1 MSEASTPET
10 TEPAVESQPETVEQ
24 QASDVAPQPAVEK
37 PAPVSKA
44 IRTIAAK
51 EKALREREQAI
62 KDAEAKIAE
71 FQAVRADAKK
81 NPLKYL
87 ELAELTPEQV
97 NRYLLELPEPEE
109 DPGKKALA
117 EVEAMKAA
125 QAKAIEDERAS
136 RQAQLVHAVTTTVEK
151 EVLGNE
157 KYDLITSFAEADPTF
172 DPSQTILDYMTGV
185 FQKDGTVLS
194 IAQAADEIEAF
205 LEKKAERLAKS
216 KKVQSKFTPP
226 KPAVED
232 KPASGDNRPKNAT
245 PGAQDQALRTLQNSH
260 AANVTDVEPPRLKTQ
275 AERDANY
282 RKMLEDL
289 RRRSKR

>member
-1 MSEASTPET
+1 MSEASTSET
-10 TEPAVESQPETVEQ
+10 TETAVESQTETVEQ
-24 QASDVAPQPAVEK
+24 QASDAAPQPVVVEK

-51 EKALREREQAI
+51 ERALREREQAI

-71 FQAVRADAKK
+71 FQAARADAKK

-109 DPGKKALA
+109 DPGKRALA
-117 EVEAMKAA
+117 EVEALKAA
-125 QAKAIEDERAS
+125 QAKAIEDERSS
-136 RQAQLVHAVTTTVEK
+136 RQTQLVQAVTTAVER

-157 KYDLITSFAEADPTF
+157 RYDLITSFSEADPTF

-205 LEKKAERLAKS
+205 LEKKADRIAKS
-216 KKVQSKFTPP
+216 KKVQSKFNPP
-226 KPAVED
+226 KPAETQPD
-232 KPASGDNRPKNAT
+232 PSGDNRPKTAS
-245 PGAQDQALRTLQNSH
+245 PGAQDKALRTLTNSQ
-260 AANVTDVEPPRLKTQ
+260 AATVTDAEPPKLLTLEEQK
-275 AERDANY
+275 ERG
-282 RKMLEDL
+282 RRMLRGEL
-289 RRRSKR
+289 PVQ